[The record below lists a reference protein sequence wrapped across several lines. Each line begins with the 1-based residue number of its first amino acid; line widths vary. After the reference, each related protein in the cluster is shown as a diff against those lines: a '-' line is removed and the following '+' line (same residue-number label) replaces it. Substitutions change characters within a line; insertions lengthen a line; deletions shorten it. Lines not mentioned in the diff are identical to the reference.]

1 MKKFKLGLFPK
12 VVIAIIIGSVLG
24 LFLADVE
31 VINRS
36 FKTFNVLFAQ
46 LLKFVVP
53 LLVLGLVT
61 PSIANLGRGAGK
73 MLLTVMIIAYCST
86 VCGALFSYGV
96 SSNVLPMYVDKL
108 EQTEE
113 EVELKAQ
120 NDTVF
125 LHSMSSAELPQT
137 ADSLQVTAAQ
147 QIDPVV
153 MTRMVPVS
161 KEEAKAKM
169 EEMEFKPYIDLKI
182 PPICDIMT
190 ALVLA
195 FMLGVGIT
203 FTKSKGLKKGFE
215 EFGEIVKLT
224 IEGVIIPLLPIYIFT
239 MMYEMSATGKLAVV
253 MGTGVKVIATGVVLS
268 ILYLIIQYCIAGL
281 IARKNPFKMLWNII
295 PAYLT
300 GFSIC
305 SSSACIPVTYEC
317 TLKNGVRKDI
327 ADFVIPLC
335 STVHMCGSTI
345 KLTVTSVA
353 VAYMFGEPIPFSLF
367 LQFALMQAIAAVAA
381 PGVMGGVLMASVG
394 LLSTILGF
402 SDTMTTLM
410 MTIYLALDGYGPA
423 VNVSGDA
430 AIAVITNKLFGKKK
444 EAEAETVAES

>member
-1 MKKFKLGLFPK
+1 MKKIKLGLFPK
-12 VVIAIIIGSVLG
+12 VVIAIVIGTLLG
-24 LFLADVE
+24 LILPDVI
-31 VINRS
+31 VRIL
-36 FKTFNVLFAQ
+36 KTFNVLFAQ

-73 MLLTVMIIAYCST
+73 MLLTVMLIAYCST

-96 SSNVLPMYVDKL
+96 SSNILPMYL
-108 EQTEE
+108 NPG
-113 EVELKAQ
+113 EL
-120 NDTVF
+120 
-125 LHSMSSAELPQT
+125 SAE
-137 ADSLQVTAAQ
+137 A
-147 QIDPVV
+147 
-153 MTRMVPVS
+153 VS
-161 KEEAKAKM
+161 EKE
-169 EEMEFKPYIDLKI
+169 FLPYIDLKI

-190 ALVLA
+190 ALVLS
-195 FMLGVGIT
+195 FVIGVGII
-203 FTKSKGLKKGFE
+203 FTGANGLKRGFE

-224 IEGVIIPLLPIYIFT
+224 IEKVIIPFLPVYIFT
-239 MMYEMSATGKLAVV
+239 MICEMSAKGVIDVV
-253 MGTGVKVIATGVVLS
+253 LGTGFKVILTGVILS
-268 ILYLIIQYCIAGL
+268 ILYLIVQYCIAGI
-281 IARKNPFKMLWNII
+281 IARKNPLKMLWNVI

-353 VAYMFGEPIPFSLF
+353 VAYMFGAPITFGLF
-367 LQFALMQAIAAVAA
+367 IQFALMQAIAAVAA

-394 LLSTILGF
+394 LLSTVLGF

-430 AIAVITNKLFGKKK
+430 AIAVIADKLFGGKKSATT
-444 EAEAETVAES
+444 EA

>member
-1 MKKFKLGLFPK
+1 MKKKKIGLFPK
-12 VVIAIIIGSVLG
+12 VVVAIVAGALLG
-24 LFLADVE
+24 LFLPDV
-31 VINRS
+31 VVRI

-73 MLLTVMIIAYCST
+73 MLLTVVLIAYCST
-86 VCGALFSYGV
+86 VFGALFSYGV
-96 SSNVLPMYVDKL
+96 SSSIFSFYL
-108 EQTEE
+108 EHG
-113 EVELKAQ
+113 ELAAE
-120 NDTVF
+120 TV
-125 LHSMSSAELPQT
+125 SE
-137 ADSLQVTAAQ
+137 
-147 QIDPVV
+147 
-153 MTRMVPVS
+153 
-161 KEEAKAKM
+161 KE
-169 EEMEFKPYIDLKI
+169 FIPYIDLKI

-190 ALVLA
+190 ALVLS
-195 FMLGVGIT
+195 FVVGVGIIY
-203 FTKSKGLKKGFE
+203 TKSEGLKKGFE

-224 IEGVIIPLLPIYIFT
+224 IEGVIIPLLPFYIFT
-239 MMYEMSATGKLAVV
+239 MICEMSAKGVIGVV
-253 MGTGVKVIATGVVLS
+253 MGTGVKVIGTGVVLS
-268 ILYLIIQYCIAGL
+268 VLYLIVQYCITGI
-281 IARKNPFKMLWNII
+281 IARKNPLRMLWNIV

-327 ADFVIPLC
+327 ADFVVPLC

-353 VAYMFGEPIPFSLF
+353 VAYIFGMDLPLSLF
-367 LQFALMQAIAAVAA
+367 IQFALMQAVSAVAA

-402 SDTMTTLM
+402 SDEMTTLM

-430 AIAVITNKLFGKKK
+430 AIAVITDKLFQKK
-444 EAEAETVAES
+444 EI

>member
-1 MKKFKLGLFPK
+1 MKKIKLGLFPK
-12 VVIAIIIGSVLG
+12 VVIAIVIGALLG
-24 LFLADVE
+24 LILPDV
-31 VINRS
+31 VVRIL
-36 FKTFNVLFAQ
+36 KTFNVLFAQ

-61 PSIANLGRGAGK
+61 PSIANLGRGAGR
-73 MLLTVMIIAYCST
+73 MLLTVMLIAYCST

-96 SSNVLPMYVDKL
+96 SSSIFPLYLTPG
-108 EQTEE
+108 
-113 EVELKAQ
+113 ELSGDAVAEKE
-120 NDTVF
+120 F
-125 LHSMSSAELPQT
+125 L
-137 ADSLQVTAAQ
+137 
-147 QIDPVV
+147 
-153 MTRMVPVS
+153 
-161 KEEAKAKM
+161 
-169 EEMEFKPYIDLKI
+169 PYIDLKI

-190 ALVLA
+190 ALVLS
-195 FMLGVGIT
+195 FVVGVGII
-203 FTKSKGLKKGFE
+203 FTDAKGLKKGFE

-224 IEGVIIPLLPIYIFT
+224 IENVIIPFLPVYIFT
-239 MMYEMSATGKLAVV
+239 MICEMSARGVIDVV
-253 MGTGVKVIATGVVLS
+253 LGTGFKVILTGVVLS
-268 ILYLIIQYCIAGL
+268 ILYLVVQYCIAGI
-281 IARKNPFKMLWNII
+281 IARKNPLKMLWNII

-317 TLKNGVRKDI
+317 ALKNGVRRDI

-353 VAYMFGEPIPFSLF
+353 VAYMFGEPITFGLF
-367 LQFALMQAIAAVAA
+367 MQFALMQAIAAVAA

-394 LLSTILGF
+394 LLGTVLGF

-430 AIAVITNKLFGKKK
+430 AIAVIADRLFGKKMDK
-444 EAEAETVAES
+444 KKAEQSAAVEA

>member
-1 MKKFKLGLFPK
+1 MKKIKLGLFPK
-12 VVIAIIIGSVLG
+12 VVIAIVVGALLG
-24 LFLADVE
+24 LILPDV
-31 VINRS
+31 VIRI

-73 MLLTVMIIAYCST
+73 MLLTVMAIAYCST

-96 SSNVLPMYVDKL
+96 SSNILPMYL
-108 EQTEE
+108 NPG
-113 EVELKAQ
+113 EL
-120 NDTVF
+120 
-125 LHSMSSAELPQT
+125 SAE
-137 ADSLQVTAAQ
+137 A
-147 QIDPVV
+147 
-153 MTRMVPVS
+153 VS
-161 KEEAKAKM
+161 EKE
-169 EEMEFKPYIDLKI
+169 FLPYIDLKI

-190 ALVLA
+190 ALVLS
-195 FMLGVGIT
+195 FVIGVGII
-203 FTKSKGLKKGFE
+203 FTDAKGLKKGFE

-224 IEGVIIPLLPIYIFT
+224 IENVIIPFLPVYIFT
-239 MMYEMSATGKLAVV
+239 MICEMSARGVIDVV
-253 MGTGVKVIATGVVLS
+253 LGTGFKVILTGVILS
-268 ILYLIIQYCIAGL
+268 ILYLIVQYCIAGA
-281 IARKNPFKMLWNII
+281 IARKNPLKLLWNVV

-317 TLKNGVRKDI
+317 TLKNGVSKDI

-353 VAYMFGEPIPFSLF
+353 VAYMFGEPIGFGLF
-367 LQFALMQAIAAVAA
+367 MQFALMQAIAAVAA

-394 LLSTILGF
+394 LLGTVLGF

-430 AIAVITNKLFGKKK
+430 AIAVITDRIFGKSSTLKQ
-444 EAEAETVAES
+444 EA

>member
-1 MKKFKLGLFPK
+1 MKNIKLGLFPK
-12 VVIAIIIGSVLG
+12 VVIAIVVGALLG
-24 LFLADVE
+24 LILPDV
-31 VINRS
+31 VVRIL
-36 FKTFNVLFAQ
+36 KTFNVIFAQ

-86 VCGALFSYGV
+86 VCGALFSYGI
-96 SSNVLPMYVDKL
+96 SGNLLPMYL
-108 EQTEE
+108 TPG
-113 EVELKAQ
+113 ELSSEAVAEK
-120 NDTVF
+120 DF
-125 LHSMSSAELPQT
+125 LPF
-137 ADSLQVTAAQ
+137 
-147 QIDPVV
+147 IN
-153 MTRMVPVS
+153 
-161 KEEAKAKM
+161 
-169 EEMEFKPYIDLKI
+169 LKI

-190 ALVLA
+190 ALVLS
-195 FMLGVGIT
+195 FVVGVGII
-203 FTKSKGLKKGFE
+203 FTGATGLKKGFE

-224 IEGVIIPLLPIYIFT
+224 IEKVIIPFLPVYIFT
-239 MMYEMSATGKLAVV
+239 MICEMSAKGVINVV
-253 MGTGVKVIATGVVLS
+253 LGTGFKVILTGVVLS
-268 ILYLIIQYCIAGL
+268 IIYLIIQYCVAGI
-281 IARKNPFKMLWNII
+281 IARRNPLKMLWNIV

-327 ADFVIPLC
+327 ADFVVPLC

-353 VAYMFGEPIPFSLF
+353 VAYMFGVPVTFGLF

-394 LLSTILGF
+394 LLTTVLGF
-402 SDTMTTLM
+402 SDTMTTLV

-430 AIAVITNKLFGKKK
+430 AIAVVVDKLFAGKKTL
-444 EAEAETVAES
+444 ATD

>member
-1 MKKFKLGLFPK
+1 MKKKKIGLFPK
-12 VVIAIIIGSVLG
+12 VVVAIVAGALLG
-24 LFLADVE
+24 LFLPDV
-31 VINRS
+31 VVRI

-73 MLLTVMIIAYCST
+73 MLLTVVLIAYCST
-86 VCGALFSYGV
+86 VFGALFSYGV
-96 SSNVLPMYVDKL
+96 SSSIFPFYL
-108 EQTEE
+108 EHG
-113 EVELKAQ
+113 ELAAE
-120 NDTVF
+120 TV
-125 LHSMSSAELPQT
+125 SE
-137 ADSLQVTAAQ
+137 
-147 QIDPVV
+147 
-153 MTRMVPVS
+153 
-161 KEEAKAKM
+161 KE
-169 EEMEFKPYIDLKI
+169 FIPYIDLKI

-190 ALVLA
+190 ALVLS
-195 FMLGVGIT
+195 FVVGVGIIY
-203 FTKSKGLKKGFE
+203 TKSEGLKKGFE

-224 IEGVIIPLLPIYIFT
+224 IEGVIIPLLPFYIFT
-239 MMYEMSATGKLAVV
+239 MICEMSAKGVIGVV
-253 MGTGVKVIATGVVLS
+253 MGTGVKVIGTGVVLS
-268 ILYLIIQYCIAGL
+268 VLYLIVQYCITGI
-281 IARKNPFKMLWNII
+281 IARKNPLRMLWNIV

-327 ADFVIPLC
+327 ADFVVPLC

-353 VAYMFGEPIPFSLF
+353 VAYIFGMDLPLSLF
-367 LQFALMQAIAAVAA
+367 IQFALMQAVSAVAA

-402 SDTMTTLM
+402 SDEMTTLM

-430 AIAVITNKLFGKKK
+430 AIAVITDKLFQKK
-444 EAEAETVAES
+444 EI

>member
-1 MKKFKLGLFPK
+1 MKKIKLGLFPK
-12 VVIAIIIGSVLG
+12 VVIAIVIGALLG
-24 LFLADVE
+24 LILPDVI
-31 VINRS
+31 VRIL
-36 FKTFNVLFAQ
+36 KTFNVLFAQ

-61 PSIANLGRGAGK
+61 PSIANLGRGAGR
-73 MLLTVMIIAYCST
+73 MLLTVMLIAYCST

-96 SSNVLPMYVDKL
+96 SSNMYPL
-108 EQTEE
+108 YLTPG
-113 EVELKAQ
+113 ELSGDAVAEKE
-120 NDTVF
+120 F
-125 LHSMSSAELPQT
+125 L
-137 ADSLQVTAAQ
+137 
-147 QIDPVV
+147 
-153 MTRMVPVS
+153 
-161 KEEAKAKM
+161 
-169 EEMEFKPYIDLKI
+169 PYIDLKI

-190 ALVLA
+190 ALVLS
-195 FMLGVGIT
+195 FVVGVGII
-203 FTKSKGLKKGFE
+203 FTDAKGLKKGFE

-224 IEGVIIPLLPIYIFT
+224 IENVIIPFLPVYIFT
-239 MMYEMSATGKLAVV
+239 MICEMSARGVIDVV
-253 MGTGVKVIATGVVLS
+253 LGTGFKVILTGVVLS
-268 ILYLIIQYCIAGL
+268 ILYLVVQYCIAGI
-281 IARKNPFKMLWNII
+281 IARRNPLKMLWNII

-353 VAYMFGEPIPFSLF
+353 VAYMFGEPITFGMF
-367 LQFALMQAIAAVAA
+367 MQFALMQAIAAVAA

-394 LLSTILGF
+394 LLGTVLGF

-430 AIAVITNKLFGKKK
+430 AIAVIADRLFGKKMDK
-444 EAEAETVAES
+444 KKAEQSAAVEA